1 MQGRNLGLGPNNTEG
16 KPLFV
21 SQHRARDRLA
31 MATFRNGTRQIRST
45 VEGNTSYCEGLN
57 NCEGNLS
64 GPSSTVRDTQQLGLG
79 GHFTVSH
86 SVSMQTRETVVGRQP
101 REQLHEKNS
110 DAINIC
116 ITSFVN
122 RTPKRNSPC
131 RVCTMSFR
139 RSSPLGN
146 GGWVHRTQLAST

>member
-21 SQHRARDRLA
+21 PQHRTRDRLA

-86 SVSMQTRETVVGRQP
+86 SVSMQTRETVVGR
-101 REQLHEKNS
+101 
-110 DAINIC
+110 
-116 ITSFVN
+116 
-122 RTPKRNSPC
+122 
-131 RVCTMSFR
+131 
-139 RSSPLGN
+139 
-146 GGWVHRTQLAST
+146 